1 MPVTLAQ
8 AQLNTAVDIDYAVM
22 DNLRRYSWLLDR
34 IVFDDTVTPGTGGGT
49 LTYGYTRLK
58 TVRTAAFRA
67 YNTEYSPSEAERE
80 RVTVELHPHGGAFNV
95 DRVLSRLGP
104 GTSNEITFQMQ
115 QLLTATQQ
123 KWQEELINGD
133 TAVDSNGFDGLD
145 KSLTGTATEY
155 DPLDN
160 GTSAGYLNWTASTIN
175 SQALAMAALD
185 QLDEFLSLITPSKTG
200 GGDAGSPGALPPGE
214 KAILGNRKS
223 ITRIRALARWAALY
237 TADKDTL
244 GRRIERYQDWALV
257 DIGDGQAGTSPIIPV
272 YSEDADE
279 GGGGSTITGLTD
291 IYAVTF
297 GLDALHGA
305 SVAGIPL
312 VQTWMPD
319 FAHAGAVKSGE
330 IEMGPSAMVL
340 KNTKACG
347 VLRKVKVQ

>member
-8 AQLNTAVDIDYAVM
+8 AQLNTAVDIDYAVI

-58 TVRTAAFRA
+58 TPRTASFRA

-80 RVTVELHPHGGAFNV
+80 RITVELHPHGGAFNV

-133 TAVDSNGFDGLD
+133 LAVDASGFDGLD

-160 GTSAGYLNWTASTIN
+160 GTSAGYLDWRAATVIT
-175 SQALAMAALD
+175 QPLAMAALD
-185 QLDEFLSLITPSKTG
+185 QIDEFLSLLTPSKTG
-200 GGDAGSPGALPPGE
+200 GGDMGAPGSLPPGE
-214 KAILGNRKS
+214 KAILGNNKS
-223 ITRIRALARWAALY
+223 ITRIRALARWAGLY
-237 TADKDTL
+237 TADKDEV
-244 GRRIERYQDWALV
+244 GRRIERYGDWALV
-257 DIGDGQAGTSPIIPV
+257 DLGNGQTGANPIIPI

-279 GGGGSTITGLTD
+279 AGGGGVITGLTD

-340 KNTKACG
+340 KNTKSCG